1 MKTIHFDLLDSTN
14 TYIKNNYK
22 DLDNFTFVSTDKQT
36 KGRGRENRT
45 WDSDEENLLF
55 SLLLKDSKYNCHINS
70 LSIIS
75 AFTVLE
81 VLQEYN
87 ISNLM
92 IKWPNDIYADGKKIC
107 GILLEAITKENI
119 ECLIIGVGINV
130 NQIAFKN
137 GYIHEPTSMKKQLG
151 SNIDIEV
158 LKNKIYDKF
167 NDNLIKLIDGYDY
180 YDEIIKYDYLINK
193 NVYALIN
200 DVKKVVR
207 VVGINKDYTLKVE
220 LDGSELNINSGEIS
234 FHI

>member
-45 WDSDEENLLF
+45 WDSNEENLLF

-137 GYIHEPTSMKKQLG
+137 GYTHEPTSMKKQLG